1 MALMTSSEFLAVTA
15 TNRLGLRFSVPHP
28 HRDGAN
34 IIRLRP
40 DDLPPPNGFA
50 VEFSSAW
57 RSIRAEL
64 VLDSF
69 AGTLLAAM
77 ATADIQKRKTF
88 TSVAKLMKEKG
99 IKVHL
104 RINEN
109 LIDPSADL
117 PPAPWNRLEL
127 SANQLSS
134 APAKGEDAVTS
145 ELSELALTFLNLVV
159 SLLPY
164 DEAPLEDEPLLE
176 SGLPEGAKIRVTI
189 NRYERSPANRAAC
202 IAAHG
207 AVCKAC
213 AFNFALFYGAFGDG
227 FIVVHHT
234 IPVSAM
240 GGSYIVDPIN
250 DLVPLCANCHA
261 MVHRTDPPM
270 LVADLRVLIETR
282 RAKELIEL

>member
-99 IKVHL
+99 I
-104 RINEN
+104 
-109 LIDPSADL
+109 
-117 PPAPWNRLEL
+117 
-127 SANQLSS
+127 
-134 APAKGEDAVTS
+134 
-145 ELSELALTFLNLVV
+145 
-159 SLLPY
+159 
-164 DEAPLEDEPLLE
+164 
-176 SGLPEGAKIRVTI
+176 
-189 NRYERSPANRAAC
+189 
-202 IAAHG
+202 
-207 AVCKAC
+207 
-213 AFNFALFYGAFGDG
+213 
-227 FIVVHHT
+227 
-234 IPVSAM
+234 
-240 GGSYIVDPIN
+240 
-250 DLVPLCANCHA
+250 
-261 MVHRTDPPM
+261 
-270 LVADLRVLIETR
+270 
-282 RAKELIEL
+282 